1 MEFEN
6 NINASKSES
15 LITPMNLKKS
25 NNELKSTEETN
36 YQVLIRENQR
46 KNKKL
51 ECICLLTAII
61 LTSLVNA
68 SAAIVAVRI
77 KKEGAMDDEDFWSK
91 ERVVHAWKIY
101 LFLCAAIALAVT
113 LALLIATCKLVQTL

>member
-36 YQVLIRENQR
+36 YQLLIRENQR

-61 LTSLVNA
+61 VTSLVNA

-77 KKEGAMDDEDFWSK
+77 KKCGAMDDEDFWS
-91 ERVVHAWKIY
+91 
-101 LFLCAAIALAVT
+101 
-113 LALLIATCKLVQTL
+113 